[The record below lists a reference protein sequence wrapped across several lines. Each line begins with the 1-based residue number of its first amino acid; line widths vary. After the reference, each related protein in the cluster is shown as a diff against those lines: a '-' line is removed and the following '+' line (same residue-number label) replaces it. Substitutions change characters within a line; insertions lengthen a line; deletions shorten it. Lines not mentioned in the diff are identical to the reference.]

1 MKKLIDLAFEYWEF
15 EINPKRGAKAKSK
28 RFDALYNQV
37 AMLDNKPLAQL
48 IIDLSLFAVVTGVK
62 KVNVCKAIEALGVDF
77 NDK

>member
-15 EINPKRGAKAKSK
+15 EINPKRSQKAKST

-37 AMLDNKPLAQL
+37 AVLDNKPLAQL

-62 KVNVCKAIEALGVDF
+62 KTNVRKAIEALEIDF